1 MKPEYDKYVEKIC
14 HWDKIKS
21 SPKLKPFAMH
31 LNLLSVLRGQ
41 FLWAETGLDMIDVQ
55 DYNLTE
61 RLDLMGTK
69 RKKFNIWWESSKLNS
84 ERKAYE

>member
-31 LNLLSVLRGQ
+31 LNLLSVLIGQ

-55 DYNLTE
+55 DYNLTK
-61 RLDLMGTK
+61 RFMGTK
-69 RKKFNIWWESSKLNS
+69 RKNFIIWWESSNLNS